1 MKKDV
6 DATLNQRGYQA
17 ATSLLLRHCRSL
29 GNAEG
34 RIPARLRLE
43 EAIGPDLSHR
53 LVTSLTAR
61 SPRREPVARI

>member
-1 MKKDV
+1 MNRDM
-6 DATLNQRGYQA
+6 DATLNRHGYQA
-17 ATSLLLRHCRSL
+17 ATSLLLRHCLSL

-43 EAIGPDLSHR
+43 EAIGPDMAHR

-61 SPRREPVARI
+61 SSRREPVA